1 MHMHIAVYVVYT
13 YVHTQIGRQPIHYA
27 CSFGYGSSVVA
38 LIEEYNID
46 PATTDKVFK
55 YMCIATYVHIIYTL
69 CDMHA

>member
-1 MHMHIAVYVVYT
+1 MHIAMYVVYIYI

-27 CSFGYGSSVVA
+27 CSVGHDPLVVA

-55 YMCIATYVHIIYTL
+55 YMCIATYICMYNIHL
-69 CDMHA
+69 M